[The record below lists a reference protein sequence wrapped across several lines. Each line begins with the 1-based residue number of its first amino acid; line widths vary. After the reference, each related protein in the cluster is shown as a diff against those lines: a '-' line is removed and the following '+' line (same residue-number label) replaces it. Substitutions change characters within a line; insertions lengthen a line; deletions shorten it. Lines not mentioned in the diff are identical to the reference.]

1 MKENWNKENLERYW
15 QLDER
20 DQEFL
25 NYKKEENKLI
35 CAVKIKYLTLTILK
49 TVLFY
54 ARNWI

>member
-35 CAVKIKYLTLTILK
+35 CAVKIKYLTLK
-49 TVLFY
+49 NNFPDLFG
-54 ARNWI
+54 NNPT

>member
-35 CAVKIKYLTLTILK
+35 CAVKIKYLTLKNNFPHIALG
-49 TVLFY
+49 
-54 ARNWI
+54 RE